1 MQHRRTARLAR
12 LLWVLVGLAAMP
24 VAQAQYLDRGW
35 TMEVGVGKTRFQD
48 VEQAGLDQLTRDFF
62 DSFALPVQTLA
73 STLDTRDRS
82 LALLAGYRFN
92 RWLAADVGFFSL
104 GSFQYASTGTVDDA
118 GTVRPSAFTFGYRVR
133 GVSVGG
139 TATLPLGRNLELR
152 ARAGFAN
159 SDVSVRYT
167 ATVGTDTLADKF
179 SDTSQDLY
187 YGVGA
192 GFVVWDYYRI
202 GVDYLHHDKVGK
214 ASGTGTASVD
224 NVMLT
229 LGFRY

>member
-1 MQHRRTARLAR
+1 MKHCRIAR
-12 LLWVLVGLAAMP
+12 LLCILAVAFAAVP
-24 VAQAQYLDRGW
+24 VQAQYLDRGW
-35 TMEVGVGKTRFQD
+35 TLELAAGRTTFKDVGKAD
-48 VEQAGLDQLTRDFF
+48 LDLFTRDFF
-62 DSFALPVQTLA
+62 DYYALPVQTLA

-82 LALLAGYRFN
+82 LGVQAGYRFN

-104 GSFQYASTGTVDDA
+104 GSFQYAATGTVNDA
-118 GTVRPSAFTFGYRVR
+118 GTISPAGFTFGYTVR
-133 GVSVGG
+133 GITLGG

-152 ARAGFAN
+152 ARAGITN
-159 SDVSVRYT
+159 SDVKISYS
-167 ATVGTDTLADKF
+167 ATVATDSLVDGY
-179 SDTSQDLY
+179 SDSSQDLY

-214 ASGTGTASVD
+214 SSSTGTSSVD

-229 LGFRY
+229 VGFRY

>member
-1 MQHRRTARLAR
+1 MQRLA
-12 LLWVLVGLAAMP
+12 LLLCLLASGCRRAR
-24 VAQAQYLDRGW
+24 VQAQYLDRGW
-35 TMEVGVGKTRFQD
+35 TLELAVGKTTFKD
-48 VEQAGLDQLTRDFF
+48 VDRADLDQLTRDFF
-62 DSFALPVQTLA
+62 DSFLLPVQTLS

-82 LALLAGYRFN
+82 LGVQAGYRFN
-92 RWLAADVGFFSL
+92 RWLAADVGFYSL
-104 GSFQYASTGTVDDA
+104 GSFQYAASGTVDNA
-118 GTVRPSAFTFGYRVR
+118 GTPSPANFTFGYHVR
-133 GVSVGG
+133 GITLGG

-152 ARAGFAN
+152 ARAGISN
-159 SDVSVRYT
+159 SDVKIKYS
-167 ATVGTDTLADKF
+167 ATVDADTLTDKY

-214 ASGTGTASVD
+214 ASSTGTTSVD

-229 LGFRY
+229 VGFRY